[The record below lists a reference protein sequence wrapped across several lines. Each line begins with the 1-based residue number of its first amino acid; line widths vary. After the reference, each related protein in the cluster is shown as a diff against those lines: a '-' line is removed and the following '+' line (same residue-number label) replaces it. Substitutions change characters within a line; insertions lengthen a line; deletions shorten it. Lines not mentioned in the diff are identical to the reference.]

1 MKRIILTLTEEELEC
16 LNEIINIGFI
26 YSLIQNEESQELVK
40 DYIKESKKWVQNL
53 KRLQDEAYKLE
64 KVSKKMDDFLK
75 K

>member
-16 LNEIINIGFI
+16 LSEIINIGFI

-40 DYIKESKKWVQNL
+40 DYIKESKKWEQKL
-53 KRLQDEAYKLE
+53 KKLQDEANKLE
-64 KVSKKMDDFLK
+64 KLSKKMDDFLK

>member
-16 LNEIINIGFI
+16 LNEIINVGFI

-40 DYIKESKKWVQNL
+40 DYIKESKKWEQKL
-53 KRLQDEAYKLE
+53 KKLQDEANKLE
-64 KVSKKMDDFLK
+64 KLSKKMDDFLK

>member
-16 LNEIINIGFI
+16 LNEIINVGFI

-40 DYIKESKKWVQNL
+40 EYIKESKKWEQKL
-53 KRLQDEAYKLE
+53 KKLQDEANKLE
-64 KVSKKMDDFLK
+64 KLSKKMDDFLK

>member
-16 LNEIINIGFI
+16 LNEIINVGFI

-40 DYIKESKKWVQNL
+40 EYIKESKKWEQKL
-53 KRLQDEAYKLE
+53 KKLQEEANKLE
-64 KVSKKMDDFLK
+64 KLSKKMDDFLK

>member
-40 DYIKESKKWVQNL
+40 DYIKESKRWEQKL
-53 KRLQDEAYKLE
+53 KKLQDEANKLE
-64 KVSKKMDDFLK
+64 KLSKKMDDFLK

>member
-40 DYIKESKKWVQNL
+40 DYIKESKKWEQKL
-53 KRLQDEAYKLE
+53 KKLQDEANKLE
-64 KVSKKMDDFLK
+64 KLSKKMDDFLK

>member
-40 DYIKESKKWVQNL
+40 DYIKESKKWEQKL
-53 KRLQDEAYKLE
+53 KRLQDEANKLE
-64 KVSKKMDDFLK
+64 KLSKKMDDFLK

>member
-16 LNEIINIGFI
+16 LSEIINIGFI

-40 DYIKESKKWVQNL
+40 DYIKESKKWEQKL
-53 KRLQDEAYKLE
+53 KKLQEEANKLE
-64 KVSKKMDDFLK
+64 KLSKKMDDFLK

>member
-16 LNEIINIGFI
+16 LNEVINIGFI

-40 DYIKESKKWVQNL
+40 DYIKESKKWEQKL
-53 KRLQDEAYKLE
+53 KRLQDEANKLE
-64 KVSKKMDDFLK
+64 KLSKKMDDFLK

>member
-16 LNEIINIGFI
+16 LNEIINVGFI

-40 DYIKESKKWVQNL
+40 DYIKESKKWEQ
-53 KRLQDEAYKLE
+53 KLE
-64 KVSKKMDDFLK
+64 KLQEEANKLEKLSKKMDDFLK

>member
-16 LNEIINIGFI
+16 LSEIINIGFI

-40 DYIKESKKWVQNL
+40 DYIKESKKWEQKL
-53 KRLQDEAYKLE
+53 KRLQDEANKLE
-64 KVSKKMDDFLK
+64 KLSKKMDDFLK

>member
-16 LNEIINIGFI
+16 LSEIINIGFI

-40 DYIKESKKWVQNL
+40 EYIKESKKWEQKL
-53 KRLQDEAYKLE
+53 KKLQDEANKLE
-64 KVSKKMDDFLK
+64 KLSKKMDDFLK